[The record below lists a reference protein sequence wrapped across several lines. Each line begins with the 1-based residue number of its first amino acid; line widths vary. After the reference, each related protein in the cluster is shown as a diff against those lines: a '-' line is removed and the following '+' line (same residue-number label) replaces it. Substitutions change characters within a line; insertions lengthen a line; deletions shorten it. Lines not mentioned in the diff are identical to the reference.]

1 VENYVT
7 EKKSNTSEYLQEVRS
22 YYDTMNPLIMQYVG
36 TTYQAA
42 LLITDSEAHPSCAS
56 NLYFA
61 SEAGIQPGN
70 RVLDAGCG
78 NCGPSIDICQ
88 NIQGVKIDA
97 ITLSEVQANTARD
110 LVQKAGLAEQ
120 IQVHVG
126 DFHHLSFAKETFDV
140 VFFFESAGYSYD
152 YQQLLTEI
160 HRVIRPGGK
169 LYIKDIFR
177 NEPPL
182 SEQEQQAI
190 SDFNQVYRYKT
201 PQMSEMI
208 EVISRVGFQ
217 EVQGR
222 NVSDMVNTQE
232 FNKAMLEYRNG
243 SLVLTEFGKV
253 HYRELSCF
261 PMYYGEIKA
270 QKPF

>member
-1 VENYVT
+1 MENYLT
-7 EKKSNTSEYLQEVRS
+7 ETKSSTAEYLREVCS

-36 TTYQAA
+36 RTYQAA
-42 LLITDSEAHPSCAS
+42 LLITDSQADPACAS

-61 SEAGIQPGN
+61 SQAGIQPGD

-88 NIQGVKIDA
+88 NIEVVKIDA

-126 DFHHLSFAKETFDV
+126 DFHHLSFANEVFDI

-152 YQQLLTEI
+152 YQQLFTEMY
-160 HRVIRPGGK
+160 RVIRPGGK

-190 SDFNQVYRYKT
+190 SEFNQVYCYKT
-201 PQMSEMI
+201 PQMSEMVEI
-208 EVISRVGFQ
+208 MSMVGFQ

-222 NVSDMVNTQE
+222 NVSDMVSTQE

-243 SLVLTEFGKV
+243 SPFLTEFGKV
-253 HYRELSCF
+253 HYRELLCF

-270 QKPF
+270 HKSI